1 MVKTYLIQPKAIRP
15 DVRLST
21 TSFDYSGASRKPSV
35 SVRDGSRV
43 IPAVDYHVTY
53 PLGRKNPGRYIVEVK
68 MRGDYRG
75 VASAGFVIRP
85 AGVRIRSVSVSGSH
99 LTVRWKARKRQTDG
113 YQIRC
118 TEKKASRR
126 RHC

>member
-1 MVKTYLIQPKAIRP
+1 
-15 DVRLST
+15 
-21 TSFDYSGASRKPSV
+21 
-35 SVRDGSRV
+35 
-43 IPAVDYHVTY
+43 
-53 PLGRKNPGRYIVEVK
+53 

-118 TEKKASRR
+118 TEKTASRR
-126 RHC
+126 RQRTVTIDSNAVQRKTIRIHQGECGVQIRTYKKRNGKAYYSRWSSKKTLLIN